1 VGNKEKNEENV
12 KGKEKGEEKIYRIT
26 IRLPEKER
34 QLAEKLANYL
44 YEYKL
49 IKKPSINEVIRY
61 SIMYLGYVI
70 AQQAKAEVGGGG
82 ANE

>member
-1 VGNKEKNEENV
+1 MEN
-12 KGKEKGEEKIYRIT
+12 EEKIYRIT

-49 IKKPSINEVIRY
+49 IKKPSINEVVRY

-70 AQQAKAEVGGGG
+70 AQQAKSENEGGDI
-82 ANE
+82 NE

>member
-1 VGNKEKNEENV
+1 VEN
-12 KGKEKGEEKIYRIT
+12 EEKIYRIT

-49 IKKPSINEVIRY
+49 IKKPSINEVVRY

-70 AQQAKAEVGGGG
+70 AQQAKSENEGGDI
-82 ANE
+82 NE

>member
-1 VGNKEKNEENV
+1 MEDGQKNEEKKHV
-12 KGKEKGEEKIYRIT
+12 IT
-26 IRLPEKER
+26 VRLPEKER

-49 IKKPSINEVIRY
+49 IKRPSLNEVIRY

-70 AQQAKAEVGGGG
+70 AQQAKAEAEKGDT
-82 ANE
+82 NE